1 MTDSSTEN
9 TILHIKFT
17 SYFHF
22 WWNEKNESKSDKKA
36 FLQYFENQHEGK
48 LPNYFFHIFV
58 LFNFLSPILIFD
70 AQIKIS
76 YKSYAMDV

>member
-9 TILHIKFT
+9 TILCIECTCTSSIFDEMKKIKA
-17 SYFHF
+17 
-22 WWNEKNESKSDKKA
+22 KKSDKKA

-58 LFNFLSPILIFD
+58 S
-70 AQIKIS
+70 
-76 YKSYAMDV
+76 V

>member
-1 MTDSSTEN
+1 M
-9 TILHIKFT
+9 K
-17 SYFHF
+17 
-22 WWNEKNESKSDKKA
+22 KMKAKKSDKKA

-58 LFNFLSPILIFD
+58 FWSPVLIFD

-76 YKSYAMDV
+76 YKSYGCIDYKSAK